1 MPDEVPSRAARSFSA
16 IPALIVRQR
25 PRGAC
30 RERRKRGQSGHE
42 EDERFN
48 TSGRGPRIVHE
59 RSPATLHLPSRPP
72 NRFKNGIS
80 TSFWHVFASPR
91 PEIPLFSGK
100 FCLNVPHSTHRG
112 LPRNCSSKAHRGLAL
127 EPGLGL
133 VSPPMMGNFATA
145 SRRESDLFPPT
156 RSQGAQRD
164 PLGPRSRNRP
174 RPSGWELESQIRR
187 PPPCSASP
195 L

>member
-1 MPDEVPSRAARSFSA
+1 MKSCDAPSVQ
-16 IPALIVRQR
+16 PAPKSLQ
-25 PRGAC
+25 
-30 RERRKRGQSGHE
+30 
-42 EDERFN
+42 
-48 TSGRGPRIVHE
+48 
-59 RSPATLHLPSRPP
+59 
-72 NRFKNGIS
+72 NGIS
-80 TSFWHVFASPR
+80 TSFRHVFASPR

-174 RPSGWELESQIRR
+174 RPSGWELESQIRGPR
-187 PPPCSASP
+187 PCAARP
-195 L
+195 LVAQISSSDPHSTPSRRPHRRAVERSNQSSSGRI